1 MVPFSCTARGV
12 KVSGWRVGEGE
23 RVLSTHGWLDNANSW
38 KPVAQQVSGLDWA
51 SFDFPGHGRSGHIAP
66 GETYHFVDNV
76 ETVQDVANGLAW
88 AQFSLVG
95 HSMGGSMALMF
106 AAAFPSRVKRLVLA
120 DSLGPITAPEDTA
133 TEQLTAALKSRR
145 RSRVARI
152 STYPQRQDLLER
164 IQRGNSSLSDVAA
177 ELLLERNAMVEPDRG
192 WRFSYDRRLRD
203 VSAYRFTEN
212 QVLDLIRHV
221 ECPVLLL
228 RASYGT
234 VLRDGPLDDRIAAF
248 KDIEV
253 VEVEGS
259 HHVHLVEP
267 EKVAGPIEEFLRA
280 DSAIG

>member
-1 MVPFSCTARGV
+1 MKPFSCTARGV
-12 KVSGWRVGEGE
+12 KISGWRTGGEGP

-38 KPVAQQVSGLDWA
+38 KPVASQLSTFDWA
-51 SFDFPGHGRSGHIAP
+51 SFDFPGHGRSGHVAP

-76 ETVQDVANGLAW
+76 ETVQDAANGLAW

-95 HSMGGSMALMF
+95 HSMGGSMALLF

-120 DSLGPITAPEDTA
+120 DSLGPITAAEDTA
-133 TEQLTAALKSRR
+133 TEQLRSALNSRR

-152 STYPQRQDLLER
+152 STYPRRQDLLER
-164 IQRGNSSLSDVAA
+164 IQRGNSTLSEDAA
-177 ELLLERNAMVEPDRG
+177 ELLLERNAAVEPDRG

-203 VSAYRFTEN
+203 VSAMRFTEA
-212 QVLDLIRHV
+212 QVLDIIRHV

-234 VLRDGPLDDRIAAF
+234 VLRDGPLDERIAAF
-248 KDIEV
+248 KDIHV

-267 EKVAGPIEEFLRA
+267 EKVIEPIEAFLREA
-280 DSAIG
+280 

>member
-38 KPVAQQVSGLDWA
+38 KPVAAQVSGLDWA
-51 SFDFPGHGRSGHIAP
+51 SFDFPGHGRSGHVAK

-76 ETVQDVANGLAW
+76 ETVLDVANGLGW

-106 AAAFPSRVKRLVLA
+106 AAAFPKRVKRLVLA
-120 DSLGPITAPEDTA
+120 DSLGPITAPENTA
-133 TEQLTAALKSRR
+133 REQLRSALMSRR
-145 RSRVARI
+145 KSRVARI
-152 STYPQRQDLLER
+152 KSYPQRQDLLDR
-164 IQRGNSSLSDVAA
+164 IQRGNGSLSDEAA
-177 ELLLERNAMVEPDRG
+177 EALLERNAVVEPDEG

-203 VSAYRFTEN
+203 VSAYRFTEGH
-212 QVLDLIRHV
+212 VLDMIRHV
-221 ECPVLLL
+221 ECPVLLI

-234 VLRDGPLDDRIAAF
+234 VLRDGPLDERIAAF
-248 KDIEV
+248 QNVEV
-253 VEVEGS
+253 LEVEGS

-267 EKVAGPIEEFLRA
+267 EKVAKPIEDFLRDA
-280 DSAIG
+280 